1 MFMDTEHFYGL
12 IIGFHCSGFSRVVC
26 LWLVQGGLTVITGTG
41 RHNLAHGTDQG
52 ICAGLSGEESAPMG
66 VHVVCRVQQH
76 SHLDDL
82 FRIDAEIAV
91 GVPALD
97 PVAGVARL
105 ALALE
110 QLPPLP
116 HLLIENA
123 LGIWVAGRGDVITV
137 SHHAVAILTVA
148 TVDAVVAFLGVEAC
162 SFIGPALVT
171 RVGAQRTL

>member
-1 MFMDTEHFYGL
+1 
-12 IIGFHCSGFSRVVC
+12 
-26 LWLVQGGLTVITGTG
+26 
-41 RHNLAHGTDQG
+41 
-52 ICAGLSGEESAPMG
+52 MG

-137 SHHAVAILTVA
+137 CHHAVAILTVA